1 MTINPPDSA
10 GLSRR
15 DFIRFGLISG
25 AVVSSGASLALLTGC
40 SRNMSPADG
49 FLHLRDKDLVLLRP
63 LTPILLAGAFTP
75 SEEKIE
81 YALQQMDKL
90 LHSASQG
97 ARAELFKLL
106 DAMHLPPM
114 RWYLTGTWRA
124 FDKQAPEQLRDT
136 VQQWSE
142 RDNGLARLSLRA
154 INQPLVW
161 AWYLTDEG
169 VRHTGYPG
177 TPQQVASV

>member
-1 MTINPPDSA
+1 MTINPQDSA

-15 DFIRFGLISG
+15 DFMRFGLISG

-40 SRNMSPADG
+40 SRDMSPAAD
-49 FLHLRDKDLVLLRP
+49 FLHLRENDLALLRP
-63 LTPILLAGAFTP
+63 LAPILLAGAFTP
-75 SEEKIE
+75 SAEKIE
-81 YALQQMDKL
+81 YALKQMDLL

-124 FDKQAPEQLRDT
+124 FGKQSPEQLRDT
-136 VQQWSE
+136 VQQWSG
-142 RDNGLARLSLRA
+142 RDNGLSRLALRA

-161 AWYLTDEG
+161 AWYLTEEG

-177 TPQQVASV
+177 TPQRVVAV